1 MLKPS
6 RANVDVEED
15 AALFEVLQLLSVSP
29 SRHLHLTAADQALPL
44 ARHCSIGP
52 PKSG

>member
-1 MLKPS
+1 LKPS
-6 RANVDVEED
+6 QANVDVEED

-29 SRHLHLTAADQALPL
+29 SRHLHLTATGQGLPL

-52 PKSG
+52 SKSG